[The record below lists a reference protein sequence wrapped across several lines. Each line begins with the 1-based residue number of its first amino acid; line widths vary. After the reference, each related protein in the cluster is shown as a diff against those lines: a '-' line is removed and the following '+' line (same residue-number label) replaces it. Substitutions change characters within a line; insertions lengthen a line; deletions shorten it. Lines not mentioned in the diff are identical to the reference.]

1 MKIAVVG
8 AGAMGCLYGAYLST
22 KHEVTMVDSYLP
34 QVEAI
39 REHGITI
46 IEKDG
51 TKRAFT
57 TVKAAAPG
65 EVKEHMDLVIVFVK
79 STYTEEALAQN
90 ATLFQPDT
98 LVMTLQNGAG
108 NDRKIE
114 KYVSKE
120 NVIIGTSKHNAVNLG
135 AGTSRHPASGV
146 TTIGS
151 NYGADDKVELVRK
164 VLDESGLSVV
174 VSDDIQRIIWSK
186 LLVNLSVN
194 TFTAITETPIGY
206 MIKNDY
212 AWNFAKR
219 LIYEAVEVAEADGT
233 YFDRRE
239 ALALVHKVCEDA
251 GDGYSSM
258 YQDKK
263 KHIRTEI
270 DAINGAIVEQAKQY
284 GVPTP
289 YNTLIVD
296 LIHAIEGG
304 YAYQEEK

>member
-1 MKIAVVG
+1 
-8 AGAMGCLYGAYLST
+8 
-22 KHEVTMVDSYLP
+22 MVDSYLS

-51 TKRAFT
+51 MNRAFT
-57 TVKAAAPG
+57 TVKAAASG

-164 VLDESGLSVV
+164 VLDESGLPVV

>member
-22 KHEVTMVDSYLP
+22 KHDVTMVDSYLP

-39 REHGITI
+39 REQGITI
-46 IEKDG
+46 IEKNG
-51 TKRAFT
+51 TKRVFT
-57 TVKAAAPG
+57 TVKAAVSG
-65 EVKEHMDLVIVFVK
+65 DVKEHMDLVIVFVK
-79 STYTEEALAQN
+79 STYTEDALAQN
-90 ATLFQPDT
+90 AGLFQPDT

-114 KYVSKE
+114 KYVAKE

-151 NYGADDKVELVRK
+151 NYGADDKVEVVRK
-164 VLDESGLSVV
+164 VLDESGLSVA

-239 ALALVHKVCEDA
+239 ALAMVHKVCEDA

-304 YAYQEEK
+304 YAYQEK